1 PPAQS
6 PFIILLLLVSLCTY
20 PFHCLL
26 QQGNCHLEE
35 IAPSN
40 ADFAFRFYKQVAS
53 DTGDKNVFFSPL
65 SISTA
70 FAMLTL
76 VAKST
81 TLNQIKKVLAFNLTQ
96 TEEQKIH
103 EEFHHLIQTLNRPE
117 SEIQL
122 NMGNALFIDQK
133 LQPLQKFLEDVK
145 SLYESEGFSSNFK
158 NSAEAEK
165 QINDYIKKKTQG
177 KIVDLVKNLD
187 ELTKLVLVNYIYFK
201 AHWENPFYQESTY
214 KEDFFVDVTTTVKV
228 SMMTR
233 DGCYETH
240 YDEKLCCELVRI
252 PYKGGAAA
260 LFILPAEGKMKHVED
275 ALLGRW
281 VGHRSTLT
289 PSSDGCSENL
299 MESMGVTEVFSDHA
313 DLSGITGQ
321 PDLKVSKVVHKALLN
336 VHEFGTEA
344 VGATVME
351 CVLCSLPPT
360 IRFNRPFLLLIV
372 DQTTHSILFLGKIV
386 NPTEK

>member
-1 PPAQS
+1 APSSIPLHNSPPPGLYMA
-6 PFIILLLLVSLCTY
+6 
-20 PFHCLL
+20 CL
-26 QQGNCHLEE
+26 GV
-35 IAPSN
+35 APSN

-275 ALLGRW
+275 ALLQETVRIMLFIPKFSIAGTYD
-281 VGHRSTLT
+281 VK
-289 PSSDGCSENL
+289 DL